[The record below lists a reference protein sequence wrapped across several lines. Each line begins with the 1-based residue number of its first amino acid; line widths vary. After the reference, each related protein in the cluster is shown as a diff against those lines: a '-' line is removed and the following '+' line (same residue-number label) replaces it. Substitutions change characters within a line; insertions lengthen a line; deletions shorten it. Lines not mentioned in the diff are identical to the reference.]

1 MKADK
6 GMTCGF
12 EENIRRN
19 LTDAE
24 RKLIVDQKENLMP
37 AKTIQKAKF
46 LNRYEYRNFNDDIVE
61 LEYEYR
67 GHKYTVEENRSKGNE
82 PLSWQHRNAQA
93 RIDSMIEMEEREK
106 ECNTDKG
113 NDDWLKTLCDWWEL

>member
-1 MKADK
+1 MKVDK

-12 EENIRRN
+12 EEN
-19 LTDAE
+19 DP
-24 RKLIVDQKENLMP
+24 KENLMP

-67 GHKYTVEENRSKGNE
+67 GHKYTVEENRRKGNE

-93 RIDSMIEMEEREK
+93 RIDSMIEMEERERSV
-106 ECNTDKG
+106 TQTRAMMIG
-113 NDDWLKTLCDWWEL
+113 

>member
-12 EENIRRN
+12 EENIRRV

-24 RKLIVDQKENLMP
+24 RKLIVDPKEN
-37 AKTIQKAKF
+37 IQKAKF
-46 LNRYEYRNFNDDIVE
+46 LSRYEYRNFNDDIVE

-106 ECNTDKG
+106 ECNTNTD
-113 NDDWLKTLCDWWEL
+113 NDDWLKMLWSWWEN

>member
-1 MKADK
+1 LRCKTNLNK
-6 GMTCGF
+6 
-12 EENIRRN
+12 ISVLRRC
-19 LTDAE
+19 
-24 RKLIVDQKENLMP
+24 
-37 AKTIQKAKF
+37 KTIDKYGNSQCKAKF
-46 LNRYEYRNFNDDIVE
+46 LSRYEYRNFNDDIVE

-106 ECNTDKG
+106 ECDTNT
-113 NDDWLKTLCDWWEL
+113 NIDDCLKMLWNWWEN

>member
-1 MKADK
+1 MKVDK

-12 EENIRRN
+12 EENIRRV
-19 LTDAE
+19 LIDAE
-24 RKLIVDQKENLMP
+24 QKLIVDPKEN
-37 AKTIQKAKF
+37 IQKAKF
-46 LNRYEYRNFNDDIVE
+46 LSRYEYRNFNDDIVE

-106 ECNTDKG
+106 ECNTNTD
-113 NDDWLKTLCDWWEL
+113 NDDWLKMLWGWWEN

>member
-12 EENIRRN
+12 EENIRRV

-24 RKLIVDQKENLMP
+24 RKLIVDPKEKPMP
-37 AKTIQKAKF
+37 AENIQKAKF
-46 LNRYEYRNFNDDIVE
+46 LSRYEYRNFNDDIVE

-106 ECNTDKG
+106 ERNTNTD
-113 NDDWLKTLCDWWEL
+113 NDDWLKMLWGWWEN